1 MVQDVERVCCQ
12 NDLAAAER
20 HMNEGEE
27 HPCGGE
33 CRFCSHCVMC
43 CFDEAA
49 PSIKDTLNAEYGIC
63 REAPDEP
70 FIVPLDQ
77 WHDWEDCWTP
87 WVELGGES

>member
-1 MVQDVERVCCQ
+1 MQSLEEVERICEA
-12 NDLAAAER
+12 NTLAQAER
-20 HMNEGEE
+20 YMSENREGGT
-27 HPCGGE
+27 CRE
-33 CRFCSHCVMC
+33 CLSCVTC